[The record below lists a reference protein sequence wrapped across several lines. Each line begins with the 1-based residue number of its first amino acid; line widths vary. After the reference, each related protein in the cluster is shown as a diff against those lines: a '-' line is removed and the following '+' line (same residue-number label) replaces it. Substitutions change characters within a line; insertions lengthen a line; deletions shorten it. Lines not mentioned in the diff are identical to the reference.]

1 MIMTVYGNCSVNDTP
16 SLVHLV
22 ACAAGAV
29 AVPIQDRAAQQD
41 NQHTTSI
48 TVQVRR
54 GRHHS

>member
-1 MIMTVYGNCSVNDTP
+1 MTVYGNCSVNDTP